1 MNAMKEQVKPT
12 KGVGHELQ
20 NRW

>member
-1 MNAMKEQVKPT
+1 MNGTKEQVKPT

>member
-1 MNAMKEQVKPT
+1 MTEQVKPT
-12 KGVGHELQ
+12 KGVWHELQ